1 MTKFDK
7 TKFTSGEYVS
17 YEGRFVARFKRGHR
31 ASFLSFLVKNFTVEE
46 YFQKL
51 EGQKIAPIAILMSKG
66 YLLPHIKKWL
76 KEAGLPVTP
85 AGFRM
90 MIERNINSRLA
101 KI

>member
-7 TKFTSGEYVS
+7 SKFTAGEYVM

-51 EGQKIAPIAILMSKG
+51 EVEKMAPLEILKEKG
-66 YLLPHIKKWL
+66 YILPHIRKWL
-76 KEAGLPVTP
+76 KEAGLPETP
-85 AGFRM
+85 EGLQLFLNRQYNRA
-90 MIERNINSRLA
+90 
-101 KI
+101 